1 MGLWHVIEEDRR
13 TQCCGTPPTV
23 DDEVSRPLPSQDP
36 APESQGLP
44 SADLADLPEGLKTVT
59 VQRGLPEGLSAVT
72 VWRGRRRG

>member
-1 MGLWHVIEEDRR
+1 MGLWHVIDKDWR

-36 APESQGLP
+36 APESQSLP
-44 SADLADLPEGLKTVT
+44 SADLA
-59 VQRGLPEGLSAVT
+59 GLPEGLSAVT